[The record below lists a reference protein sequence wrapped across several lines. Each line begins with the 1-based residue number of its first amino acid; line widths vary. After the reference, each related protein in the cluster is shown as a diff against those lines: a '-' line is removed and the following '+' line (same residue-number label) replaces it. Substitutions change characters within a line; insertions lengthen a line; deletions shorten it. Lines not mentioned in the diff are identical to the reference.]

1 VGAILGGA
9 SDEEQ
14 KALADYGMNLGMAFQ
29 LTDDL
34 LDFTSTDSTLGKNA
48 GVDLL
53 GGKVT
58 LPLINMMSKDRTSAA
73 LVQTILADRSYD
85 TVGRSQL
92 IEAVERT
99 DSIRAARDRANEF
112 AMVARASLDILPDGN
127 YLRSLRAI
135 PTYVL
140 DRDH

>member
-1 VGAILGGA
+1 
-9 SDEEQ
+9 
-14 KALADYGMNLGMAFQ
+14 MNLGMAFQ

-34 LDFTSTDSTLGKNA
+34 LDFTSTDTTLGKNA

-58 LPLINMMSKDRTSAA
+58 LPLINMMSKDLTSAT
-73 LVQTILADRSYD
+73 LVKTILADRSYD
-85 TVGRSQL
+85 TISRSQL
-92 IEAVERT
+92 IQAVEKT
-99 DSIRAARDRANEF
+99 DSIRNARARAHEFAEAARSNLDR
-112 AMVARASLDILPDGN
+112 LPDGN

>member
-1 VGAILGGA
+1 
-9 SDEEQ
+9 
-14 KALADYGMNLGMAFQ
+14 MNLGIAFQ

-34 LDFTSTDSTLGKNA
+34 LDFTSTYATLGKNA

-58 LPLINMMSKDRTSAA
+58 LPLIDMISNDRTSAA
-73 LVQTILADRSYD
+73 LVQTILADRSYE
-85 TVGRSQL
+85 TVSRSQL
-92 IEAVERT
+92 IESVEKT
-99 DSIRAARDRANEF
+99 DSIRNARARANEF
-112 AMVARASLDILPDGN
+112 AVAARSNLDILPDGN